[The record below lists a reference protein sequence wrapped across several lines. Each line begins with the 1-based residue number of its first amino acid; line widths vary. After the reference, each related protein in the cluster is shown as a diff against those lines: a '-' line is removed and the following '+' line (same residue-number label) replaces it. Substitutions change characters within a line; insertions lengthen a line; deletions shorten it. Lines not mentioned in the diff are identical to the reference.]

1 MIMIKR
7 RSCLHGIVATAA
19 LGALTAF
26 ADTYVFDSALSGQD
40 NVDWTRTQERIPVL
54 TAWATNAAR

>member
-1 MIMIKR
+1 MKMK
-7 RSCLHGIVATAA
+7 SVVAMAAAFCAVTAS
-19 LGALTAF
+19 
-26 ADTYVFDSALSGQD
+26 ADTYVFDSALSGQG